1 MLFGR
6 RREPLVVL
14 RRAGGTPP
22 PDWEVLEVRRD
33 GGFRMWRTIGRA
45 PASSTASTASTKST
59 PVGRFA
65 GTLPA
70 DDLAPLRAATDRCR
84 RGGTVD
90 LPPPLGGSVDTVL
103 VGRSRLKLGD
113 DQPAPDPWGPLTE
126 HLRRLLGE
134 LTAFPT
140 AALVLDRDQAG
151 AAVHHLGAEAL
162 ELDLAQGTVR
172 VVRWADGAAVEES
185 RLPLGGARSVTAGP
199 GWSYPL
205 PLGPDVAADL
215 RLSLHIDDLL
225 AFDGEFWRACAL
237 DSPPLV

>member
-22 PDWEVLEVRRD
+22 PDWEVIEVRRD

-45 PASSTASTASTKST
+45 AAPSAPST

-65 GTLPA
+65 GTLP
-70 DDLAPLRAATDRCR
+70 DDELARLREAADRCR
-84 RGGTVD
+84 RAGTVD
-90 LPPPLGGSVDTVL
+90 LPPPLGGSLDTVL

-134 LTAFPT
+134 LTASPT
-140 AALVLDRDQAG
+140 AALVLEREQSG
-151 AAVHHLGAEAL
+151 AAVRHLGAEPI

-185 RLPLGGARSVTAGP
+185 RLPLGGERSVTAGP

-205 PLGPDVAADL
+205 PVGPDVTGDL
-215 RLSLHIDDLL
+215 SVSLHIDDLL

-237 DSPPLV
+237 DTPPPAA

>member
-33 GGFRMWRTIGRA
+33 GRFQMWRTIGRA
-45 PASSTASTASTKST
+45 AAPSSPST

-65 GTLPA
+65 GTLP
-70 DDLAPLRAATDRCR
+70 DDELAQLREAADRCR
-84 RGGTVD
+84 RAGTVD
-90 LPPPLGGSVDTVL
+90 LPPPLGGSLDTVL

-113 DQPAPDPWGPLTE
+113 DQPAPDPWGALTE
-126 HLRRLLGE
+126 RLRLLLGE

-140 AALVLDRDQAG
+140 AALALESDQAG
-151 AAVHHLGAEAL
+151 AAVRHLGSEPL

-172 VVRWADGAAVEES
+172 VVRWADGVAVEEQ

-199 GWSYPL
+199 GWSYPV
-205 PLGPDVAADL
+205 PVVSDGTADVPV
-215 RLSLHIDDLL
+215 SLHIDDLL

-237 DSPPLV
+237 DTTPATT